1 MTSFSDEGYIIKQR
15 RHGERSLILTVLTQN
30 NGKLTGYVKNAIS
43 KNNLAI
49 YQLGNSIKL
58 NAYSRLEENMYSFH
72 VELISANSVNFM
84 ASAEKLAALGSL
96 CELCNDCL
104 PEKENTERFY
114 NVIDKFFKQINEDNW
129 RTYYSYFEFSLL
141 EYLGIGL
148 DLSECAVTGSHE
160 NLKYVSPK
168 SGKAVSATAG
178 APYADRLFLYPS
190 YILEKKENPKP
201 QEIGE
206 VLKLTEFFLNKN
218 FFQAHG
224 LKFPENRANLRHI
237 MQL

>member
-1 MTSFSDEGYIIKQR
+1 MQFSDEGYIIKTR
-15 RHGERSLILTVLTQN
+15 RHGESGLILTVLTRS
-30 NGKLTGYVKNAIS
+30 NGKISGYVKNAFS
-43 KNNLAI
+43 TKKNGI
-49 YQLGNSIKL
+49 YQLGNCISL
-58 NAYSRLEENMYSFH
+58 NAYTRLEENLYSFH
-72 VELISANSVNFM
+72 VDLLRAEAVNFM
-84 ASAEKLAALGSL
+84 TDEAKLSALGAL
-96 CELCNDCL
+96 CELCNTCL
-104 PEKENTERFY
+104 PEKDNIGLFY
-114 NVIDKFFKQINEDNW
+114 NTIENFFNNILEDNW

-141 EYLGIGL
+141 DYLGIGL

>member
-129 RTYYSYFEFSLL
+129 RTYYSYFEF
-141 EYLGIGL
+141 I
-148 DLSECAVTGSHE
+148 
-160 NLKYVSPK
+160 
-168 SGKAVSATAG
+168 
-178 APYADRLFLYPS
+178 
-190 YILEKKENPKP
+190 IL
-201 QEIGE
+201 
-206 VLKLTEFFLNKN
+206 TLN
-218 FFQAHG
+218 F
-224 LKFPENRANLRHI
+224 I
-237 MQL
+237 C

>member
-129 RTYYSYFEFSLL
+129 RTYYSYFEFYLL
-141 EYLGIGL
+141 DYLGIGL
-148 DLSECAVTGSHE
+148 DLSRCAVTGQRS
-160 NLKYVSPK
+160 N
-168 SGKAVSATAG
+168 
-178 APYADRLFLYPS
+178 
-190 YILEKKENPKP
+190 
-201 QEIGE
+201 
-206 VLKLTEFFLNKN
+206 
-218 FFQAHG
+218 
-224 LKFPENRANLRHI
+224 LKFPENRVNLRDNLIKH
-237 MQL
+237 L